1 MKRVAVTWDELA
13 TAYDKQRSGRKAR
26 TLPMDAI
33 WRWALT
39 VPEFVMLKGQLYWKD
54 ERRQQDES

>member
-13 TAYDKQRSGRKAR
+13 TAYDKQHRGRKAR

-39 VPEFVMLKGQLYWKD
+39 APEFIMIKGHLYWKD
-54 ERRQQDES
+54 ERNATR